1 MLYFILRLSNIDLQ
15 KIQFTRSQPPPTPS
29 GSSRVSGAWAFAK
42 TNLGIRPRWLR
53 PSQGAAWGE
62 PGDPGAWRAVG
73 PRSQGEGAGSA
84 GEDTSTLC
92 HCQGGSNAAWT
103 AADSVE
109 GDFRLLPSGIITQWN
124 NSGSQWSLNVT
135 AFIGIDVVI
144 HLAGLCEE
152 AEKYDQK
159 GKGLEGWIRLLIPDR
174 LCLIFIKQLMVS
186 RNNREE
192 NKQEK
197 IWVPQKGHLP
207 CSFFQRGPLWT

>member
-1 MLYFILRLSNIDLQ
+1 M
-15 KIQFTRSQPPPTPS
+15 
-29 GSSRVSGAWAFAK
+29 
-42 TNLGIRPRWLR
+42 
-53 PSQGAAWGE
+53 
-62 PGDPGAWRAVG
+62 
-73 PRSQGEGAGSA
+73 
-84 GEDTSTLC
+84 
-92 HCQGGSNAAWT
+92 
-103 AADSVE
+103 E
-109 GDFRLLPSGIITQWN
+109 GDFRPLPSGIITQWN
-124 NSGSQWSLNVT
+124 NSGSQWSPNVT

-207 CSFFQRGPLWT
+207 CLFFPKGPEWTLGYAILFLTLMAFLRGYKFWLTTTNLYTPHQKQTLKMNSKNSRVKWKG